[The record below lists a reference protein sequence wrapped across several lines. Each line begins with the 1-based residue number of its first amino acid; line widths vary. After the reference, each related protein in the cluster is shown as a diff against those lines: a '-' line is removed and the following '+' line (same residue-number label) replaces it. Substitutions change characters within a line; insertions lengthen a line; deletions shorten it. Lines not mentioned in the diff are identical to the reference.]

1 MPMEES
7 FFIFFIF
14 FLLVVGVLSFAL
26 FIRRLLINF
35 QVKNN
40 QLNEINRNLER
51 MIELL
56 EDKTD

>member
-1 MPMEES
+1 MEES